1 MKLAWPAARTAG
13 RTCLLGL
20 VVAAYGCNELPTE
33 VSPTV
38 EPQMAATMA
47 ANSTIDLKVVRFTG
61 GTGSVL
67 VSSGIPLA
75 PGLLRQGQS
84 GQVRLLVSGVEQPVH
99 IKELKGFHVD
109 GSLRSILLQFKYAV
123 PTGGMNAQLV
133 IGQSRTK
140 TALPLG
146 PATYPYGK
154 PLPAAAA
161 LPSSPAYLIST
172 GIVGRGTLAP
182 DGFNPTYETNF
193 STYGDPKWSKF
204 YSKYGTS
211 ITVSDANN
219 FNYYDRAYIYYAW
232 WVRTGNPEYWRR
244 AAYYEAAYRD
254 RYIRAVNYNL
264 QPHNLHIDGIEAHYL
279 LTGDTASFTA
289 VRKIAHSYYGLW
301 MSHIGS
307 LTSKY
312 NANRIQ
318 ARVLDT
324 YMTAARLDIRHH
336 DYHAASRKALTL
348 ILGTQRSDGSYR
360 FITSC
365 QEQLNFMTGLLND
378 ALVEYYEVIA
388 PDPRIPT
395 AIRRSLDFLWNTQWL
410 PASGGFKYI
419 SGYCSKQGTTKPAP
433 DLNMLIVSPFGWYA
447 KHSGLS
453 GYRTKGD
460 QVFIE
465 GVKRAWLVGEKH
477 FNQNY
482 RASYRY
488 LFYRR

>member
-47 ANSTIDLKVVRFTG
+47 ANATIDVKVVRFTG

-75 PGLLRQGQS
+75 RGLLNPGQS
-84 GQVRLLVSGVEQPVH
+84 GQVRLLVNGVEQSVH
-99 IKELKGFHVD
+99 VKELKGFHVD

-123 PTGGMNAQLV
+123 PTGGMSAQLV

-140 TALPLG
+140 PDLALG

-161 LPSSPAYLIST
+161 LPSSPGYLLST
-172 GIVGRGTLAP
+172 EIVGKATLAP
-182 DGFNPTYETNF
+182 DGFSPRYESNF
-193 STYGDPKWSKF
+193 YSYGDPKWSTF
-204 YSKYGTS
+204 ISMYGSS
-211 ITVSDANN
+211 ITMSSAKDL
-219 FNYYDRAYIYYAW
+219 NYYDRAYIYYAW

-244 AAYYEAAYRD
+244 AAYMETAYRD
-254 RYIRAVNYNL
+254 KYLKASGYNV
-264 QPHNLHIDGIEAHYL
+264 QPHDLQIDGVEAHYL
-279 LTGDTASFTA
+279 LTGDPASLTA
-289 VRKIAHSYYGLW
+289 VTKLAHLYFNLW

-307 LTSKY
+307 LSSKY

-324 YMTAARLDIRHH
+324 YMTAARLDIRQH
-336 DYHAASRKALTL
+336 DYQAASRKALTL

-360 FITSC
+360 FKSSC
-365 QEQLNFMTGLLND
+365 QQQLNYQTGLLND
-378 ALVEYYEVIA
+378 ALVEYYEVIT
-388 PDPRIPT
+388 PDSRIPT
-395 AIRRSLDFLWNTQWL
+395 SIRRSLDFLWNTQWL
-410 PASGGFKYI
+410 AAGGGFKYI
-419 SGYCSKQGTTKPAP
+419 SGYCSTQGTTKAAP

-477 FNQNY
+477 FNENY